1 MINCIRSSYDLQSE
15 DFTVSLLRHES
26 QYVVDLQRYPDMTPA
41 DQEYRAKLVEL
52 IYTRSR
58 NLLEYFVQQ
67 RGSGEET
74 DGHSLAANQL
84 VDAFARITGLE
95 LLALGKLPVGQVQS
109 VAMELFQESEAEMPL
124 KYAAQETSLVTDL

>member
-1 MINCIRSSYDLQSE
+1 M
-15 DFTVSLLRHES
+15 
-26 QYVVDLQRYPDMTPA
+26 DLQRYPDMTPA